1 MNIYQTIINWSK
13 NKPLFWQDA
22 ICRIL
27 QKQQMEEE
35 DYVQLITILKKE
47 VGLID
52 TQITPLIPSQEN
64 IPQSAS
70 TSNAIKLL
78 GIHHPTNINALWE
91 NTELDFSP
99 NGLTVVYGR
108 NGSGKSGYAKILKK
122 LCWSRDSN
130 IELKRNVYNIGA
142 QTAQSVKIMYQENGT
157 ATPFNWHE
165 GNETIPALNTIYI
178 FDSKCAN
185 IYLNN
190 ETPTE
195 YKPIGLDVLER
206 LIEIC
211 NSIHS
216 RIDVEKGLLTAIKPI
231 LDRKYDRTG
240 IAQWYSGIENRS
252 ITEIDQKLSIAEEQ
266 QNRYNELTSILN
278 TTNPAET
285 LQQLQQKTA
294 RYQAIITKLK
304 QFENLF
310 CADSIV
316 NIQNIKQNYC
326 TKKSAYEIASN
337 SFKGDDAYNIGS
349 DVWKQMWNYAK
360 QYAGEESY
368 SITDFS
374 VDKESYCVLCHQPL
388 NESAKQRLQ
397 RFESYIQD
405 TSSKEYEISKQALEK
420 QISVYSQL
428 TTPVIARTIL
438 DEITSDFPDI
448 EQTLQDFEQNI
459 LGNKN
464 SVCAYLQSASEE
476 SIKNILPCIVSHEI
490 ENRNKLIENKIK
502 DLKEVIAN
510 RTKLVEEY
518 LSLEALISLYNKK
531 TDILRYL
538 DEYKK
543 KQQYAAA
550 IGKTDTTSIS
560 KKIGE
565 IIESDSIT
573 LQQEEFLKHL
583 QNLDQKIASKISITK
598 ARTSRGTT
606 YKKCGFNDISDK
618 VPDVLSEGEQKIVA
632 FANFLSECT
641 IDNATNTI
649 VLDDPVTSL
658 DQEYRES
665 IANMIIDLSRNRQI
679 IIFTHDL
686 YFVSYL
692 FFKHKEMLATECNI
706 ISLEA
711 NNDISGIVTDEI
723 PYLAKN
729 VQQRIDAIRKDLDK
743 IKSLSPSNI
752 EQRNYI
758 LNDVKEKMRQLIE
771 RTVEDVLIGSTV
783 VRFKKNVTFK
793 KQNLAHLIVTDQN
806 DITFL
811 TELYGKYSEVIHDGS
826 PETITKTKT
835 EAEIRA
841 DITNY
846 GNWKNGFDNKVKAY
860 KDANN
865 IN

>member
-52 TQITPLIPSQEN
+52 TQITPLIPSQDN
-64 IPQSAS
+64 VPQSAL
-70 TSNAIKLL
+70 TTNAIKLL

-99 NGLTVVYGR
+99 NGLTVIYGR

-130 IELKRNVYNIGA
+130 IELKKNVYNTGA

-278 TTNPAET
+278 TSNPAET
-285 LQQLQQKTA
+285 LQQLQQKAA
-294 RYQAIITKLK
+294 RYQAIIQRLK
-304 QFENLF
+304 HVEDLF
-310 CADSIV
+310 CADSIT
-316 NIQNIKQNYC
+316 NLQNIKQNYC
-326 TKKSAYEIASN
+326 TKKNAYEIASN

-360 QYAGEESY
+360 QYASEESS
-368 SITDFS
+368 SITDFAA
-374 VDKESYCVLCHQPL
+374 DKESYCVLCHQPL
-388 NESAKQRLQ
+388 NKTAKQRLQ

-405 TSSKEYEISKQALEK
+405 TSSKEYEKARQALGK
-420 QISVYSQL
+420 QLSDYSPIS
-428 TTPVIARTIL
+428 TPFITGPIL
-438 DEITSDFPDI
+438 DEIKSDYPDL
-448 EQTLQDFEQNI
+448 EQSLQLFEQNI
-459 LGNKN
+459 LSNKN

-476 SIKNILPCIVSHEI
+476 SLKNIFPCTISHEL
-490 ENRNKLIENKIK
+490 ENRNKLLNNKIE

-606 YKKCGFNDISDK
+606 YKKCGFNSISDK

-665 IANMIIDLSRNRQI
+665 IANMIIELSRNRQI

-692 FFKHKEMLATECNI
+692 YYKHKEILAADCNI
-706 ISLEA
+706 VSLETR
-711 NNDISGIVTDEI
+711 DEISGFVTDDI

-729 VQQRIDAIRKDLDK
+729 VQQRIDTIRHDLDV
-743 IKSLSPSNI
+743 IRGLSPTDSQ
-752 EQRNYI
+752 QRNYI
-758 LNDVKEKMRQLIE
+758 LNDAKEKMRQLVE
-771 RTVEDVLIGSTV
+771 RTVEDILIGSTV
-783 VRFKKNVTFK
+783 NRFKKDIDFK
-793 KQNLAHLIVTDQN
+793 HGNLAHLIITNQD

-811 TELYGKYSEVIHDGS
+811 RNLYGKYSEVIHDGS
-826 PETITKTKT
+826 PETVARTISVT
-835 EAEIRA
+835 
-841 DITNY
+841 DITTDISTY
-846 GNWKNGFDNKVKAY
+846 SNWKDDFMNRVKEY
-860 KDANN
+860 KRTNN
-865 IN
+865 IS

>member
-52 TQITPLIPSQEN
+52 TQITPLIPSQDN
-64 IPQSAS
+64 VPQSAL
-70 TSNAIKLL
+70 TTNAIKLL

-99 NGLTVVYGR
+99 NGLTVIYGR

-130 IELKRNVYNIGA
+130 IELKKNVYNTGV
-142 QTAQSVKIMYQENGT
+142 QTAQSVEMIYQENGT

-165 GNETIPALNTIYI
+165 GDETNPALNTIYI

-185 IYLNN
+185 IYLNS

-216 RIDVEKGLLTAIKPI
+216 RIDDEKRLLTATKPI
-231 LDRKYDRTG
+231 LDRKYDRTE

-252 ITEIDQKLSIAEEQ
+252 ITEIDQKLSIVEEQ

-285 LQQLQQKTA
+285 IQQLQQKAA

-310 CADSIV
+310 CTDSIV

-360 QYAGEESY
+360 QYANEESS
-368 SITDFS
+368 SITDFAT
-374 VDKESYCVLCHQPL
+374 DRESYCVLCHQPL
-388 NESAKQRLQ
+388 NKTAKQRLQ

-405 TSSKEYEISKQALEK
+405 TSSKEYEKARQTLGKQLSE
-420 QISVYSQL
+420 YSQIP
-428 TTPVIARTIL
+428 TPFITGPIRAEIKSDYPDLEQIL
-438 DEITSDFPDI
+438 
-448 EQTLQDFEQNI
+448 QTFEHNI
-459 LGNKN
+459 FNNKEK
-464 SVCAYLQSASEE
+464 VCAFLQSSNAVPLDDIIPCVISSEF
-476 SIKNILPCIVSHEI
+476 
-490 ENRNKLIENKIK
+490 ENKNKLIENKIK
-502 DLKEVIAN
+502 DLKEAISDRN
-510 RTKLVEEY
+510 KLAEEH
-518 LSLEALISLYNKK
+518 LSLEALISLCNKK

-692 FFKHKEMLATECNI
+692 YYKHKEILAADCNI
-706 ISLEA
+706 VSLETR
-711 NNDISGIVTDEI
+711 DEISGFVTDDI

-729 VQQRIDAIRKDLDK
+729 VQQRIDTIRHDLDV
-743 IKSLSPSNI
+743 IRGLSPTDSQ
-752 EQRNYI
+752 QRNYI
-758 LNDVKEKMRQLIE
+758 LNDAKEKMRQLVE

-783 VRFKKNVTFK
+783 NRFKKDISFK
-793 KQNLAHLIVTDQN
+793 HGNLAHLIITNQD

-811 TELYGKYSEVIHDGS
+811 RNLYGKYSEVIHDGS
-826 PETITKTKT
+826 PETVARTISVT
-835 EAEIRA
+835 
-841 DITNY
+841 DITTDISTY
-846 GNWKNGFDNKVKAY
+846 SNWKDDFMNRVKEY
-860 KDANN
+860 KRTNN
-865 IN
+865 IS